1 MIPNKAYIDNRG
13 LDFLWLGSM
22 KRDQLAIC
30 LISLIL
36 IAVIPP
42 SMPSKVN
49 TPEDIKDGLF
59 LDKVVFDF
67 LFDEGETI
75 QALLD
80 DEIQIVGDMIDP
92 DYIPE
97 LEEAESV
104 ETAEVLRNGY
114 GYLTINCGKYPFN
127 LTSFRRAF
135 AFAIDKRKICDEAWD
150 GLAYPQDSVVPQ
162 VNPFSIEDDM
172 PYHFYAANIGRA
184 NEVLDEAGFEDI
196 DSDSYREAPNGEKF
210 NVTIEVAEYSGTAIQ
225 IGEIAAQSLR
235 AIGIDA
241 NSISTDFMDYL
252 ERLYNHGEYDVAFLS
267 SSYHDFD
274 VDWLAHE
281 YWSEYVDKPHWNFPN
296 FQNDTYDSW
305 RDQLLHATEYEEV
318 HEAATEMQKIWV
330 YQSPMIICYENFE
343 IAAYRNDRFEG
354 FVNDV
359 SEGPISFWTSLQ
371 VHLREDQGG
380 PFGGTLHRSFP
391 LAIGSFNIF
400 QQYCYGVEQFYTLF
414 YDSLMRRGPDG
425 KTVPWLAES
434 YIVETHDDNDYISP
448 EHVRFTFDLIQNA
461 TWTDGKPITAED
473 VAFSFNFYGNTVGN
487 PFRRGLEGMIASYPE
502 GNDKFVIEFNT
513 TSYWHLHTIGYK
525 PIIPKHVFEN
535 ITGTN
540 YQQYYS
546 VPPEEEMVTSG
557 PYNVSALEDL
567 YVEFSRNPNYF
578 YRHTPSNANE
588 TTSEN
593 PIASFFS
600 PLMTGVSV
608 ACTVIFVG
616 TGILWI
622 KETRDRN

>member
-1 MIPNKAYIDNRG
+1 
-13 LDFLWLGSM
+13 M
-22 KRDQLAIC
+22 KRDMVAIC
-30 LISLIL
+30 LVSVLL
-36 IAVIPP
+36 LATIPLG
-42 SMPSKVN
+42 MPSTVN
-49 TPEDIKDGLF
+49 ATNVTRNALF
-59 LDKVVFDF
+59 LDKIVLDSIY
-67 LFDEGETI
+67 GEEAI

-80 DEIQIVGDMIDP
+80 DEIQAID
-92 DYIPE
+92 DTIQWQYLDE
-97 LEEAESV
+97 LSEAESIRI
-104 ETAEVLRNGY
+104 AEIPRNGY
-114 GYLTINCGKYPFN
+114 GYLCINCQKYPLN
-127 LTSFRRAF
+127 LTAFRRAF
-135 AFAIDKRKICDEAWD
+135 SFAIDKERMCDETWE
-150 GLAYPQDSVVPQ
+150 GHAYPQDSVVPRKS
-162 VNPFSIEDDM
+162 PWSIEEDL
-172 PYHFYAANIGRA
+172 PYHYYESEISRA
-184 NEVLDEAGFEDI
+184 NQILDHAGFDDI
-196 DSDSYREAPNGEKF
+196 DGDSFREAPNGEVF
-210 NVTIEVAEYSGTAIQ
+210 NVTIETPDSASFAME
-225 IGEIAAQSLR
+225 IGEIAEQALR
-235 AIGIDA
+235 TIGINA
-241 NSISTDFMDYL
+241 IFVPTEFYDYL
-252 ERLYNHGEYDVAFLS
+252 NRLYFHGDYDMVFTGRTFS
-267 SSYHDFD
+267 DFD
-274 VDWLAHE
+274 LDWLAYE
-281 YWSEYVDKPHWNFPN
+281 YWSEYADKPYYNFPN

-305 RDQLLHATEYEEV
+305 RDQLLHATEYDKV
-318 HEAATEMQKIWV
+318 YEAAREMQKILF
-330 YQSPMIICYENFE
+330 YQCPIVPCYSNFE
-343 IAAYRNDRFEG
+343 ISAYRNDRFEG

-400 QQYCYGVEQFYTLF
+400 KQCCYGVEQFYTLF

-473 VAFSFNFYGNTVGN
+473 VAFSFNYYGNTVGN
-487 PFRRGLEGMIASYPE
+487 PFRRGLEGMIASYVE

-525 PIIPKHVFEN
+525 PIIPKHVFKN
-535 ITGTN
+535 ITGTD
-540 YQQYYS
+540 YQHYYS

-557 PYNVSALEDL
+557 PYNVSALENR

-578 YRHTPSNANE
+578 YRYTPSNANE

-616 TGILWI
+616 TGVLEI
-622 KETRDRN
+622 KEARDRN